1 MGGRPVTGPDRD
13 GGRPGARSGI
23 EPGESRLRAALRGLV
38 AGRPA
43 QSPPPLK
50 AEPTNA
56 FELAVAERLKTMQR
70 DIDQIRNR
78 LNWLFTLIAG
88 AAVTNVVIALLR

>member
-1 MGGRPVTGPDRD
+1 VTIRDPD
-13 GGRPGARSGI
+13 ARSKI
-23 EPGESRLRAALRGLV
+23 RPGESRLRAALRRVV
-38 AGRPA
+38 AGQPRSA
-43 QSPPPLK
+43 PPPLN

-70 DIDQIRNR
+70 DIDHIRSR
-78 LNWLFTLIAG
+78 LNWLLTLIVG

>member
-1 MGGRPVTGPDRD
+1 MGRRPVTRRD
-13 GGRPGARSGI
+13 PGARPGI
-23 EPGESRLRAALRGLV
+23 EPGESRLRAALRRVV
-38 AGRPA
+38 AGRSQPA
-43 QSPPPLK
+43 LPPLK

-70 DIDQIRNR
+70 DVDHIRSR
-78 LNWLFTLIAG
+78 LNWLLTLIVG